1 MGEPDYDYIMDY
13 VLSSQVGN
21 IKTQGNREL
30 KKVIINDKEYSY
42 NKQKPISERL
52 KKKLRTISK
61 TQGFKRYDI
70 LKTATKGIAIRKA
83 LKKYVISKKAKVTN
97 ETSAFKKYANSYSIS
112 NISPLLKGTKGLTH
126 LKYQEP
132 RLREFLD
139 KNNNMKIR
147 IDTDV
152 AFTHLEMEEQAVFK
166 MTSRIYTI
174 NNPEELKKAVD
185 NMASDIEILIG
196 NSQLNKSGYKIN
208 HIEKITIHYDKYN
221 PTRAGKYI
229 ELPKWIATKKACI
242 NIKNDDDY
250 CFKYCVQSRFYEIM
264 KKDHPDRMYHYNK
277 LKENDNLIKWVGIE
291 FPASNEDI
299 DTFEEIND
307 RAISVNVY
315 AIDPNGTNSI
325 VVNRVT
331 KIKNPS
337 CHVNL
342 LLLEEDNNNHYVLI
356 KDYNKLMGA
365 QTNNHKTKLFHCM
378 YCQRGFQQET
388 LLNNHLI
395 KGCMANEIQQI
406 VMPKEDEKMS
416 FQKHYKKLKCPY
428 VIYGDFECLTTPS
441 SDGIKGTYQHHK
453 PCGFMLNVVNSI
465 TNEATPYL
473 YRGED
478 CMDRFCS
485 TINKIKEEIMEKMKE
500 NKKLQWTARQKEE
513 HKHAKHCFICGGK
526 FNPKDPAKTKV
537 ADHCHF
543 TGEYRGAAH
552 NKCNL
557 DYCFKYFKIPVFF
570 HNLKNYDAHLI
581 ISHME
586 KLNKNKDKISVI
598 AQNSEK
604 FVTFTVDNLEFKDSF
619 SFLSSS
625 LDKLVK
631 LTKYEDAEKRM
642 NWASGF
648 TFSKKSIYVNDD
660 NDLDLLTDKGVYP
673 YDYFTDFTKF
683 NDSELPKIED
693 FYSKLTEEGIKQS
706 EYDRAN
712 RIWEHFKIQ
721 NLGQYH
727 DLYLQTD
734 VLLLTD
740 VFENFR
746 KTCLVDYGLDPAH
759 YITLPNFSWD
769 AMLLKTG
776 IELELIHDED
786 IYKMVE
792 SGLRGGMCQVSM
804 RKAEANNPY
813 MGEQYDENK
822 ETSYI
827 NYLDANNLYGLA
839 MCQKLPYK
847 DIKFINDVGNFTEEE
862 ILNYDDGNEGYILD
876 VDLEYPKELH
886 DKHIDYPLAPQIMNV
901 NASMLSEC
909 QKEIYKS
916 YHENKEAK
924 DEQTKKL
931 ILNVMDKSNYV
942 LHINILK
949 FYLKQ
954 GLKIKKVN
962 RVISFKQKEWLK
974 PWIDFNTEKRKQATS
989 DFEKDKYKLMNNAV
1003 YGKTME
1009 NVREHIN
1016 FELVD
1021 TQERY
1026 AKCVNNPTFKHR
1038 HIINE
1043 NLVGVEKL
1051 KEKVKLNKPI
1061 YVGMS
1066 ILDLSKLH
1074 MYSFYYDVL
1083 KEKYNENV
1091 RLVYTDTDSFVI
1103 HTKTKDV
1110 YDDFNEIK
1118 DQMDFSGYDKSH
1130 KCYDPTNKKVLGKFK
1145 DECDGKI
1152 ITNFI
1157 GLKPKSYAF
1166 KVYNEIKEEKK
1177 SKGIVKHKVKKE
1189 LNYKQYE
1196 DTLIEN
1202 RSDTVSFNTIRSKN
1216 HNIYTIN
1223 QVKQCLS
1230 SFDNKRYYLDSV
1242 NSLPYG
1248 HYGISM
1254 P

>member
-1 MGEPDYDYIMDY
+1 MVEPDYDYIMDY
-13 VLSSQVGN
+13 LISSRIGN
-21 IKTQGNREL
+21 IKTRGDKEL
-30 KKVIINDKEYSY
+30 NKVIIDEKEYSY
-42 NKQKPISERL
+42 NKDKPLSNIL

-61 TQGFKRYDI
+61 TQGFKRYVI
-70 LKTATKGIAIRKA
+70 LKKATKGVAVRKA
-83 LKKYVISKKAKVTN
+83 LEKYAIKTKARVTE
-97 ETSAFKKYANSYSIS
+97 ETSAFKGYANSYSIS
-112 NISPLLKGTKGLTH
+112 NIKLKGYKGLSY
-126 LKYQEP
+126 LKYQEG
-132 RLREFLD
+132 RLKEFLGR
-139 KNNNMKIR
+139 NNNMKIR
-147 IDTDV
+147 IDTEIS
-152 AFTHLEMEEQAVFK
+152 FNHPEHEEPQK
-166 MTSRIYTI
+166 YKIGSRIYTI
-174 NNPEELKKAVD
+174 NNQDELKTSID
-185 NMASDIEILIG
+185 NMASDIEIKVE
-196 NSQLNKSGYKIN
+196 NSQLRKSGYTINKIES
-208 HIEKITIHYDKYN
+208 IRIHYDKYN

-229 ELPKWIATKKACI
+229 ELPKWFATKKACI
-242 NIKNDDDY
+242 HIKNDDDY

-277 LKENDNLIKWVGIE
+277 LKENDNLINWDGVE
-291 FPASNEDI
+291 FPASEEDI
-299 DTFEEIND
+299 DTFEKVNSNT
-307 RAISVNVY
+307 ISVNVY
-315 AIDPNGTNSI
+315 GIDPNGTNSI
-325 VVNRVT
+325 VVHKVT

-342 LLLEEDNNNHYVLI
+342 LLLEEANNSHYVLI
-356 KDYNKLMGA
+356 KDYSRLMGS
-365 QTNNHKTKLFHCM
+365 QTNKHKEKLFHCR
-378 YCQRGFQQET
+378 YCQHGFNKET
-388 LLNNHLI
+388 LLTNHLL
-395 KGCMANEIQQI
+395 KGCMAHEIQQI
-406 VMPKEDEKMS
+406 VLPKEGTTMY

-428 VIYGDFECLTTPS
+428 VIYGDFECLTAPS
-441 SDGIKGTYQHHK
+441 SEGIKGSYQHHK

-478 CMDRFCS
+478 CMDKFCT

-500 NKKLQWTARQKEE
+500 KKEIQWSTKQKEQ
-513 HKHAKHCFICGGK
+513 HKKEKHCFICGGK
-526 FNPKDPAKTKV
+526 FDHQNPAKTKV

-543 TGEYRGAAH
+543 TGQYRGAAH

-557 DYCFKYFKIPVFF
+557 DYCFKYFRIPVFF

-631 LTKYEDAEKRM
+631 LTKYEENEKRKD
-642 NWASGF
+642 WQHGF
-648 TFSKKSIYVNDD
+648 KFSKKNVYVDDD

-673 YDYFTDFTKF
+673 YDYFTDFNKF
-683 NDSELPKIED
+683 TETSLPKIED

-712 RIWEHFKIQ
+712 KIWEHFKIK

-776 IELELIHDED
+776 ISLELIYDED

-792 SGLRGGMCQVSM
+792 NGLRGGMCQVSM

-813 MGEQYDENK
+813 MGERYDEHK
-822 ETSYI
+822 ERSYI

-847 DIKFINDVGNFTEEE
+847 DIKFVNDIDNFNEEE
-862 ILNYDDGNEGYILD
+862 ILKYDNGSEGYILD

-886 DKHIDYPLAPQIMNV
+886 DKHIDYPLAPQIMSV
-901 NASMLSEC
+901 TSDMLSDC

-931 ILNVMDKSNYV
+931 ILNVMDKTNYI

-954 GLKIKKVN
+954 GLKLKKVN
-962 RVISFKQKEWLK
+962 RVIAFKQKEWLK

-1074 MYSFYYDVL
+1074 MYSFYYDVR
-1083 KEKYNENV
+1083 KEKYDENV

-1110 YDDFNEIK
+1110 YDDFNDIK
-1118 DQMDFSGYDKSH
+1118 DQMDFSGYDKKH

-1152 ITNFI
+1152 ITHFI

-1166 KVYNEIKEEKK
+1166 KVFNEVKEEKK

-1189 LNYKQYE
+1189 LTYKQYE

-1216 HNIYTIN
+1216 HSIYTIN

-1230 SFDNKRYYLDSV
+1230 SYDNKRYYINSV
-1242 NSLPYG
+1242 ESVPYG
-1248 HYGISM
+1248 YQGIKTI
-1254 P
+1254 

>member
-1 MGEPDYDYIMDY
+1 MEN
-13 VLSSQVGN
+13 SQ
-21 IKTQGNREL
+21 
-30 KKVIINDKEYSY
+30 
-42 NKQKPISERL
+42 
-52 KKKLRTISK
+52 LRKS
-61 TQGFKRYDI
+61 G
-70 LKTATKGIAIRKA
+70 
-83 LKKYVISKKAKVTN
+83 
-97 ETSAFKKYANSYSIS
+97 
-112 NISPLLKGTKGLTH
+112 
-126 LKYQEP
+126 
-132 RLREFLD
+132 
-139 KNNNMKIR
+139 
-147 IDTDV
+147 
-152 AFTHLEMEEQAVFK
+152 
-166 MTSRIYTI
+166 YTI
-174 NNPEELKKAVD
+174 NK
-185 NMASDIEILIG
+185 IESIR
-196 NSQLNKSGYKIN
+196 
-208 HIEKITIHYDKYN
+208 IHYDKYN

-229 ELPKWIATKKACI
+229 ELPKWISTKKACI

-277 LKENDNLIKWVGIE
+277 LKENDNLIKWDGVE

-342 LLLEEDNNNHYVLI
+342 LLLEENDNNHYVLI
-356 KDYNKLMGA
+356 KDYSRLVNSQMSKHTRKM
-365 QTNNHKTKLFHCM
+365 FSCM
-378 YCQRGFQQET
+378 YCQHGFTSEK

-395 KGCMANEIQQI
+395 NGCMTHEIQQI
-406 VMPKEDEKMS
+406 VLPKEGETMS

-428 VIYGDFECLTTPS
+428 VVYGDFECLTTPLS
-441 SDGIKGTYQHHK
+441 EGIKGNEHEPKPLKGAYQHRK
-453 PCGFMLNVVNSI
+453 PFGFMLNVVNSI

-485 TINKIKEEIMEKMKE
+485 TINKIKEEIMDKMKE
-500 NKKLQWTARQKEE
+500 NKKLQWTLGTSLADYATARQKEE
-513 HKHAKHCFICGGK
+513 HKHAKHCFVCGGK

-543 TGEYRGAAH
+543 TGQYRGAAH

-586 KLNKNKDKISVI
+586 KLNKNKDKISVV

-604 FVTFTVDNLEFKDSF
+604 FITFSVDNLEFKDSF

-631 LTKYEDAEKRM
+631 LTKYEGNDKRDE
-642 NWASGF
+642 WQKGF
-648 TFSKKSIYVNDD
+648 NFSKKSIYVNDD

-683 NDSELPKIED
+683 NETSLPKIED

-712 RIWEHFKIQ
+712 KIWEHFKIQ

-734 VLLLTD
+734 VLLVTD

-776 IELELIHDED
+776 IELELIYDED

-847 DIKFINDVGNFTEEE
+847 DIKFVTDIDSFTEEE
-862 ILNYDDGNEGYILD
+862 ILNYDNGNEGYILD

-901 NASMLSEC
+901 NANMLSEC

-916 YHENKEAK
+916 YHENKEPK

-954 GLKIKKVN
+954 GLKLKKVN
-962 RVISFKQKEWLK
+962 RVISFKQKQWLT

-1061 YVGMS
+1061 CVGMS

-1074 MYSFYYDVL
+1074 MYSFYYDIL
-1083 KEKYNENV
+1083 KEKYKENI
-1091 RLVYTDTDSFVI
+1091 RLVCTDTDSFVI

-1118 DQMDFSGYDKSH
+1118 EQMDFSGYDKSH

-1152 ITNFI
+1152 ITHFI

-1166 KVYNEIKEEKK
+1166 KVFNEVKEEKK

-1189 LNYKQYE
+1189 LTYNQYE

-1248 HYGISM
+1248 HFLISDLK
-1254 P
+1254 

>member
-1 MGEPDYDYIMDY
+1 MD
-13 VLSSQVGN
+13 
-21 IKTQGNREL
+21 
-30 KKVIINDKEYSY
+30 
-42 NKQKPISERL
+42 
-52 KKKLRTISK
+52 
-61 TQGFKRYDI
+61 
-70 LKTATKGIAIRKA
+70 
-83 LKKYVISKKAKVTN
+83 
-97 ETSAFKKYANSYSIS
+97 
-112 NISPLLKGTKGLTH
+112 
-126 LKYQEP
+126 
-132 RLREFLD
+132 
-139 KNNNMKIR
+139 
-147 IDTDV
+147 
-152 AFTHLEMEEQAVFK
+152 
-166 MTSRIYTI
+166 
-174 NNPEELKKAVD
+174 
-185 NMASDIEILIG
+185 
-196 NSQLNKSGYKIN
+196 
-208 HIEKITIHYDKYN
+208 
-221 PTRAGKYI
+221 
-229 ELPKWIATKKACI
+229 
-242 NIKNDDDY
+242 
-250 CFKYCVQSRFYEIM
+250 
-264 KKDHPDRMYHYNK
+264 
-277 LKENDNLIKWVGIE
+277 
-291 FPASNEDI
+291 
-299 DTFEEIND
+299 
-307 RAISVNVY
+307 
-315 AIDPNGTNSI
+315 
-325 VVNRVT
+325 
-331 KIKNPS
+331 
-337 CHVNL
+337 
-342 LLLEEDNNNHYVLI
+342 
-356 KDYNKLMGA
+356 
-365 QTNNHKTKLFHCM
+365 
-378 YCQRGFQQET
+378 
-388 LLNNHLI
+388 
-395 KGCMANEIQQI
+395 
-406 VMPKEDEKMS
+406 
-416 FQKHYKKLKCPY
+416 
-428 VIYGDFECLTTPS
+428 
-441 SDGIKGTYQHHK
+441 
-453 PCGFMLNVVNSI
+453 
-465 TNEATPYL
+465 
-473 YRGED
+473 
-478 CMDRFCS
+478 
-485 TINKIKEEIMEKMKE
+485 KMKE
-500 NKKLQWTARQKEE
+500 NKKLQWTTKQQEQHKKET
-513 HKHAKHCFICGGK
+513 HCFICGGT

-543 TGEYRGAAH
+543 TGQYRGAAH

-570 HNLKNYDAHLI
+570 NNLKNYDAHLI

-631 LTKYEDAEKRM
+631 LTKYEDNEKR
-642 NWASGF
+642 NEWQNGF
-648 TFSKKSIYVNDD
+648 TFSKKSVYVNDD
-660 NDLDLLTDKGVYP
+660 TDLDLLTDKGVYP
-673 YDYFTDFTKF
+673 YDYFTDFNRF
-683 NDSELPKIED
+683 NETSLPKIED

-712 RIWEHFKIQ
+712 KIWEHFKIK

-792 SGLRGGMCQVSM
+792 SGLRGGMCQCAT
-804 RKAEANNPY
+804 RKSEANNPY
-813 MGEQYDENK
+813 MGEEYDETK

-827 NYLDANNLYGLA
+827 SYLDANNLYGLA

-847 DIKFINDVGNFTEEE
+847 DIKFVNKLDDFTEEE
-862 ILNYDDGNEGYILD
+862 ITNYTNGDEGYIFD

-886 DKHIDYPLAPQIMNV
+886 DKHIDYPLAPEIMKV
-901 NASMLSEC
+901 KADMLSNT
-909 QKEIYKS
+909 QREIYKA
-916 YHENKEAK
+916 YHQGKEAK
-924 DEQTKKL
+924 DEQTNKL

-942 LHINILK
+942 LHISALQ

-954 GLKIKKVN
+954 GLKIKKKN

-974 PWIDFNTEKRKQATS
+974 PWIDFNTEKRKKATS
-989 DFEKDKYKLMNNAV
+989 DFQKDLYKLMNNSC

-1066 ILDLSKLH
+1066 ILDYSKVH

-1091 RLVYTDTDSFVI
+1091 RLIYTDTDSFVI

-1110 YDDFNEIK
+1110 YDDFEQISNE
-1118 DQMDFSGYDKSH
+1118 MDFSDYPKDH
-1130 KCYDPTNKKVLGKFK
+1130 KCYDVSNKKRLGCFK
-1145 DECDGKI
+1145 DECSSKI
-1152 ITNFI
+1152 ITKFI
-1157 GLKPKSYAF
+1157 ALKPKSYAF
-1166 KVYNEIKEEKK
+1166 KVYNEDKEEKK
-1177 SKGIVKHKVKKE
+1177 NKGVPKLKVKKE
-1189 LNYKQYE
+1189 LSYQQYE
-1196 DTLIEN
+1196 ETLKDNKSE
-1202 RSDTVSFNTIRSKN
+1202 TVRFNSIRSKN

-1223 QVKQCLS
+1223 QVKLSLS
-1230 SFDNKRYYLDSV
+1230 SYDNKRYYLDSV

-1248 HYGISM
+1248 HYAIVKV
-1254 P
+1254 

>member
-1 MGEPDYDYIMDY
+1 
-13 VLSSQVGN
+13 
-21 IKTQGNREL
+21 
-30 KKVIINDKEYSY
+30 
-42 NKQKPISERL
+42 
-52 KKKLRTISK
+52 
-61 TQGFKRYDI
+61 
-70 LKTATKGIAIRKA
+70 
-83 LKKYVISKKAKVTN
+83 
-97 ETSAFKKYANSYSIS
+97 
-112 NISPLLKGTKGLTH
+112 
-126 LKYQEP
+126 
-132 RLREFLD
+132 
-139 KNNNMKIR
+139 
-147 IDTDV
+147 
-152 AFTHLEMEEQAVFK
+152 
-166 MTSRIYTI
+166 
-174 NNPEELKKAVD
+174 
-185 NMASDIEILIG
+185 
-196 NSQLNKSGYKIN
+196 
-208 HIEKITIHYDKYN
+208 
-221 PTRAGKYI
+221 
-229 ELPKWIATKKACI
+229 
-242 NIKNDDDY
+242 
-250 CFKYCVQSRFYEIM
+250 
-264 KKDHPDRMYHYNK
+264 
-277 LKENDNLIKWVGIE
+277 
-291 FPASNEDI
+291 
-299 DTFEEIND
+299 
-307 RAISVNVY
+307 
-315 AIDPNGTNSI
+315 
-325 VVNRVT
+325 
-331 KIKNPS
+331 
-337 CHVNL
+337 
-342 LLLEEDNNNHYVLI
+342 
-356 KDYNKLMGA
+356 
-365 QTNNHKTKLFHCM
+365 
-378 YCQRGFQQET
+378 
-388 LLNNHLI
+388 
-395 KGCMANEIQQI
+395 
-406 VMPKEDEKMS
+406 
-416 FQKHYKKLKCPY
+416 
-428 VIYGDFECLTTPS
+428 
-441 SDGIKGTYQHHK
+441 
-453 PCGFMLNVVNSI
+453 
-465 TNEATPYL
+465 
-473 YRGED
+473 
-478 CMDRFCS
+478 
-485 TINKIKEEIMEKMKE
+485 MKE
-500 NKKLQWTARQKEE
+500 NKKLQWTTKQQEQHKKE
-513 HKHAKHCFICGGK
+513 KHCFICGGK

-543 TGEYRGAAH
+543 TGQYRGAAH

-631 LTKYEDAEKRM
+631 LTKYEDNEKR
-642 NWASGF
+642 NEWQNGF
-648 TFSKKSIYVNDD
+648 TFSKKSVYVNDD
-660 NDLDLLTDKGVYP
+660 TDLDLLTDKGVYP
-673 YDYFTDFTKF
+673 YDYFADFSRF
-683 NDSELPKIED
+683 NETSLPKIED
-693 FYSKLTEEGIKQS
+693 FCSKLTEEGIKQS

-712 RIWEHFKIQ
+712 KIWEHFKIK

-734 VLLLTD
+734 VLSLTD

-776 IELELIHDED
+776 IELELIYDED

-792 SGLRGGMCQVSM
+792 SGLRGGMCRTSL
-804 RKAEANNPY
+804 RKCEANNPY

-847 DIKFINDVGNFTEEE
+847 GIKFINDTSNFTEEE
-862 ILNYDDGNEGYILD
+862 ILNYDNGNEGYILD

-886 DKHIDYPLAPQIMNV
+886 DKHVDYPLAPQIMNV
-901 NASMLSEC
+901 NADMLSDC
-909 QKEIYKS
+909 QKKIYKS
-916 YHENKEAK
+916 YHQNKEPK

-949 FYLKQ
+949 YYLKQ
-954 GLKIKKVN
+954 GLKLKKVN
-962 RVISFKQKEWLK
+962 RVIDFKQKEWLK

-1051 KEKVKLNKPI
+1051 KEKVKRNKPI

-1091 RLVYTDTDSFVI
+1091 RLIYTDTDSFVI
-1103 HTKTKDV
+1103 HTKTKDI
-1110 YDDFNEIK
+1110 YDDFKEIN
-1118 DQMDFSGYDKSH
+1118 DQMDFSGYDKNH
-1130 KCYDPTNKKVLGKFK
+1130 KCYDPTNMKVLGKFK

-1152 ITNFI
+1152 ITKFV

-1166 KVYNEIKEEKK
+1166 KIYNEDKEEKK

-1189 LNYKQYE
+1189 LNFQQYE

-1230 SFDNKRYYLDSV
+1230 SFDNKRYYIDSV

-1248 HYGISM
+1248 HYAISTI
-1254 P
+1254 

>member
-1 MGEPDYDYIMDY
+1 MVEPDYDYIMDY
-13 VLSSQVGN
+13 VISSRVGN
-21 IKTQGNREL
+21 IKTRGNKQL
-30 KKVIINDKEYSY
+30 NKVIIDENEYTY
-42 NKQKPISERL
+42 NKEKPFSNRL
-52 KKKLRTISK
+52 KKKLRTLSK

-83 LKKYVISKKAKVTN
+83 LKKYVISKKAKVTD
-97 ETSAFKKYANSYSIS
+97 ETSAFKRYANSYSIS
-112 NISPLLKGTKGLTH
+112 NINLKGYKGLSH

-132 RLREFLD
+132 RLKEFLGR
-139 KNNNMKIR
+139 NNNMKIR
-147 IDTDV
+147 IDVD
-152 AFTHLEMEEQAVFK
+152 ASFNHPEHEEPQTYK
-166 MTSRIYTI
+166 IGSRIHTI
-174 NNPEELKKAVD
+174 NNPDELKTTIG
-185 NMASDIEILIG
+185 NMASDIEIKVE
-196 NSQLNKSGYKIN
+196 NSQLRKSGYTINKIES
-208 HIEKITIHYDKYN
+208 IRIHYDKYN

-277 LKENDNLIKWVGIE
+277 LKENDNLIKWEGVE
-291 FPASNEDI
+291 FPAENEDI
-299 DTFEEIND
+299 NTFEEIND
-307 RAISVNVY
+307 RTISVNVY

-325 VVNRVT
+325 VVNRIS

-342 LLLEEDNNNHYVLI
+342 LLLEEESNNHYVLI
-356 KDYNKLMGA
+356 KDYSRLMGA
-365 QTNNHKTKLFHCM
+365 QTNKHREKLFHCR
-378 YCQRGFQQET
+378 YCQHGFNKESF
-388 LLNNHLI
+388 LNNHLL

-441 SDGIKGTYQHHK
+441 SDGVKGTYQHHK

-604 FVTFTVDNLEFKDSF
+604 FVAFTVDNLEFKDSF

-631 LTKYEDAEKRM
+631 LTKYEKDEKRM

-648 TFSKKSIYVNDD
+648 KFSKKNIYVNDES
-660 NDLDLLTDKGVYP
+660 DLDLLTDKGVYP

-683 NDSELPKIED
+683 NETSLPKIED

-712 RIWEHFKIQ
+712 KIWEHFKIQ

-792 SGLRGGMCQVSM
+792 NGLRGGMCQVSM

-839 MCQKLPYK
+839 ICQKLPYK
-847 DIKFINDVGNFTEEE
+847 DIKFINDLDNFTEKE
-862 ILNYDDGNEGYILD
+862 ILNYDDGDEGYILD

-886 DKHIDYPLAPQIMNV
+886 DKHIDYSLAPQIMNV
-901 NASMLSEC
+901 NASMLSDC

-916 YHENKEAK
+916 YHENKEPK

-954 GLKIKKVN
+954 GLKLKKVN
-962 RVISFKQKEWLK
+962 RVISFKQKQWLK

-1051 KEKVKLNKPI
+1051 KEKVKLNKPT
-1061 YVGMS
+1061 YVEMS

-1118 DQMDFSGYDKSH
+1118 DQMDFSDYPKDH
-1130 KCYDPTNKKVLGKFK
+1130 KCFNINNKKRLGCFK
-1145 DECDGKI
+1145 DECHSKI
-1152 ITNFI
+1152 ITKFI

-1166 KVYNEIKEEKK
+1166 KVYNEEKEEKK

-1189 LNYKQYE
+1189 LSYKQYE

-1248 HYGISM
+1248 HYLT
-1254 P
+1254 

>member
-1 MGEPDYDYIMDY
+1 
-13 VLSSQVGN
+13 
-21 IKTQGNREL
+21 
-30 KKVIINDKEYSY
+30 
-42 NKQKPISERL
+42 
-52 KKKLRTISK
+52 
-61 TQGFKRYDI
+61 
-70 LKTATKGIAIRKA
+70 
-83 LKKYVISKKAKVTN
+83 
-97 ETSAFKKYANSYSIS
+97 
-112 NISPLLKGTKGLTH
+112 
-126 LKYQEP
+126 
-132 RLREFLD
+132 
-139 KNNNMKIR
+139 
-147 IDTDV
+147 
-152 AFTHLEMEEQAVFK
+152 
-166 MTSRIYTI
+166 
-174 NNPEELKKAVD
+174 
-185 NMASDIEILIG
+185 
-196 NSQLNKSGYKIN
+196 
-208 HIEKITIHYDKYN
+208 
-221 PTRAGKYI
+221 
-229 ELPKWIATKKACI
+229 
-242 NIKNDDDY
+242 
-250 CFKYCVQSRFYEIM
+250 
-264 KKDHPDRMYHYNK
+264 
-277 LKENDNLIKWVGIE
+277 
-291 FPASNEDI
+291 
-299 DTFEEIND
+299 
-307 RAISVNVY
+307 
-315 AIDPNGTNSI
+315 
-325 VVNRVT
+325 
-331 KIKNPS
+331 
-337 CHVNL
+337 
-342 LLLEEDNNNHYVLI
+342 
-356 KDYNKLMGA
+356 
-365 QTNNHKTKLFHCM
+365 
-378 YCQRGFQQET
+378 
-388 LLNNHLI
+388 
-395 KGCMANEIQQI
+395 
-406 VMPKEDEKMS
+406 
-416 FQKHYKKLKCPY
+416 
-428 VIYGDFECLTTPS
+428 
-441 SDGIKGTYQHHK
+441 
-453 PCGFMLNVVNSI
+453 
-465 TNEATPYL
+465 
-473 YRGED
+473 
-478 CMDRFCS
+478 
-485 TINKIKEEIMEKMKE
+485 
-500 NKKLQWTARQKEE
+500 
-513 HKHAKHCFICGGK
+513 
-526 FNPKDPAKTKV
+526 
-537 ADHCHF
+537 
-543 TGEYRGAAH
+543 
-552 NKCNL
+552 
-557 DYCFKYFKIPVFF
+557 
-570 HNLKNYDAHLI
+570 
-581 ISHME
+581 ME

-604 FVTFTVDNLEFKDSF
+604 FITFTVDNLEFKDSF

-631 LTKYEDAEKRM
+631 LTKYENDTKRDEWK
-642 NWASGF
+642 NGF
-648 TFSKKSIYVNDD
+648 KFSKKSIYVNDD

-683 NDSELPKIED
+683 NETSLPKIED

-712 RIWEHFKIQ
+712 KIWEHFKIQ

-792 SGLRGGMCQVSM
+792 NGLRGGMCQVSM

-847 DIKFINDVGNFTEEE
+847 DIKFINDLDNFTERE
-862 ILNYDDGNEGYILD
+862 ILNYDDGDEGYILD

-901 NASMLSEC
+901 NASMLSDC

-916 YHENKEAK
+916 YHENKEPK
-924 DEQTKKL
+924 DEQIKKL

-954 GLKIKKVN
+954 GLKLKKVN
-962 RVISFKQKEWLK
+962 RVISFKQKQWLK

-1118 DQMDFSGYDKSH
+1118 EQMDFSGYDKNH

-1152 ITNFI
+1152 ITHFI

-1166 KVYNEIKEEKK
+1166 KVFNEVKEEKK
-1177 SKGIVKHKVKKE
+1177 SKRIVKHKVKKE
-1189 LNYKQYE
+1189 LTYNQYE

-1248 HYGISM
+1248 HYLT
-1254 P
+1254 

>member
-1 MGEPDYDYIMDY
+1 
-13 VLSSQVGN
+13 
-21 IKTQGNREL
+21 
-30 KKVIINDKEYSY
+30 
-42 NKQKPISERL
+42 
-52 KKKLRTISK
+52 
-61 TQGFKRYDI
+61 
-70 LKTATKGIAIRKA
+70 
-83 LKKYVISKKAKVTN
+83 
-97 ETSAFKKYANSYSIS
+97 
-112 NISPLLKGTKGLTH
+112 
-126 LKYQEP
+126 
-132 RLREFLD
+132 
-139 KNNNMKIR
+139 
-147 IDTDV
+147 
-152 AFTHLEMEEQAVFK
+152 
-166 MTSRIYTI
+166 
-174 NNPEELKKAVD
+174 
-185 NMASDIEILIG
+185 
-196 NSQLNKSGYKIN
+196 
-208 HIEKITIHYDKYN
+208 
-221 PTRAGKYI
+221 
-229 ELPKWIATKKACI
+229 
-242 NIKNDDDY
+242 
-250 CFKYCVQSRFYEIM
+250 
-264 KKDHPDRMYHYNK
+264 
-277 LKENDNLIKWVGIE
+277 
-291 FPASNEDI
+291 
-299 DTFEEIND
+299 
-307 RAISVNVY
+307 
-315 AIDPNGTNSI
+315 
-325 VVNRVT
+325 
-331 KIKNPS
+331 
-337 CHVNL
+337 
-342 LLLEEDNNNHYVLI
+342 
-356 KDYNKLMGA
+356 
-365 QTNNHKTKLFHCM
+365 
-378 YCQRGFQQET
+378 
-388 LLNNHLI
+388 
-395 KGCMANEIQQI
+395 
-406 VMPKEDEKMS
+406 
-416 FQKHYKKLKCPY
+416 
-428 VIYGDFECLTTPS
+428 
-441 SDGIKGTYQHHK
+441 
-453 PCGFMLNVVNSI
+453 
-465 TNEATPYL
+465 
-473 YRGED
+473 
-478 CMDRFCS
+478 
-485 TINKIKEEIMEKMKE
+485 
-500 NKKLQWTARQKEE
+500 
-513 HKHAKHCFICGGK
+513 
-526 FNPKDPAKTKV
+526 
-537 ADHCHF
+537 
-543 TGEYRGAAH
+543 
-552 NKCNL
+552 
-557 DYCFKYFKIPVFF
+557 
-570 HNLKNYDAHLI
+570 
-581 ISHME
+581 ME

-604 FVTFTVDNLEFKDSF
+604 FITFTVDNLEFKDSF

-625 LDKLVK
+625 VDKLVK
-631 LTKYEDAEKRM
+631 LTKYENDTKRDEWQ
-642 NWASGF
+642 NGF
-648 TFSKKSIYVNDD
+648 KFSKKSIYVNDD

-683 NDSELPKIED
+683 KETSLPKIED

-712 RIWEHFKIQ
+712 KIWGHFKLQ

-776 IELELIHDED
+776 MELELIHDED
-786 IYKMVE
+786 IFKMVE
-792 SGLRGGMCQVSM
+792 NGLRGGMCQVSM

-813 MGEQYDENK
+813 MGEQYNENK

-847 DIKFINDVGNFTEEE
+847 DIKFINDLDNFTEKE
-862 ILNYDDGNEGYILD
+862 ILNYDDGDEGYILD

-901 NASMLSEC
+901 NASMLSDC

-916 YHENKEAK
+916 YHEKKEPK

-931 ILNVMDKSNYV
+931 KLNVMDKSNYV

-954 GLKIKKVN
+954 GLKLKKVN
-962 RVISFKQKEWLK
+962 RVISFKQKQWLK

-1118 DQMDFSGYDKSH
+1118 EQMDFSGYDKNH

-1152 ITNFI
+1152 ITHFI

-1166 KVYNEIKEEKK
+1166 KVFNEVKEEKK

-1189 LNYKQYE
+1189 LTYNQYE

-1248 HYGISM
+1248 HYLT
-1254 P
+1254 